1 MRRCALLCV
10 RILYGRLVCSHG
22 LSLSPRGRGAL
33 PPWCV
38 PALWVVDYWY
48 SGDMARQ
55 KEVTRMVLDASG
67 LPNEQKTTL
76 ILENLAAGF
85 GTRATG
91 RMLNLSSSMVDRVK
105 HKLADELADLR
116 DDFKKN
122 ALREGF
128 ARRETRVS
136 KLNETLITLEAKKF
150 ELDDYGSPR
159 WYHLWL
165 KTVSELGKLMGDY
178 DITVRHQLSPQLAE
192 VVEALGARQTQ
203 MIVDAQVKV
212 LPDNAPSSL

>member
-1 MRRCALLCV
+1 
-10 RILYGRLVCSHG
+10 
-22 LSLSPRGRGAL
+22 
-33 PPWCV
+33 
-38 PALWVVDYWY
+38 
-48 SGDMARQ
+48 MAKQ

-150 ELDDYGSPR
+150 ELDDYGRPR